1 MRKFLWFFFMW
12 SGITNRSGAQNSLTI
27 GAGSQLV
34 FSSGAYL
41 SLTDI
46 GQVNNNGGFAA
57 AGGTVVIRS
66 AVQHSVIGGSTAWNF
81 HTLSID
87 DAAGVELGRPVVIGH
102 SLSLVH
108 GNLDLKGNTISLSD
122 TAMISGESELARLYD
137 DAAVPGYVTITQDL
151 AASPHVNPGG
161 LGIEIDAT
169 TGAPGSTTITRW
181 CASPGG
187 ASAPAGVIQRYY
199 RVSPTNDAGLG
210 ASARFYY
217 LDAELKGADPLTAV
231 LYKSTDN
238 GGTWSMIMP
247 DARDTTDKYI
257 QKNGIDDF
265 SLWAMGAPGTDLPLQ
280 FLSFGVS
287 CSDVG
292 VLLQWT
298 TAQEVNTGLFE
309 LERSNDGAAW
319 TTVAQ
324 VAALGTGSSYS
335 YSDNSGVSGA
345 AFYRIQEVDKDG
357 MTVYSPI
364 AHSSCMPSGVI
375 TQVYPNPAPGYTNL
389 LFSTPAGGDAVISVY
404 DAAGRSV
411 RTIAV
416 VLSAGT
422 NTIRVDL
429 SGLAAGVYLLSLR
442 GKETTVT
449 RAVKVF

>member
-1 MRKFLWFFFMW
+1 MW

-34 FSSGAYL
+34 CSGSAYL

-46 GQVNNNGGFAA
+46 AQVNNHGSFTPGQ
-57 AGGTVVIRS
+57 GSVIIRS
-66 AVQHSVIGGSTAWNF
+66 AIQQSVLGGSGAWNF
-81 HTLSID
+81 HTLSVD
-87 DAAGVELGRPVVIGH
+87 DAAGVELERAVVIGR
-102 SLSLVH
+102 LLNLVH
-108 GNLDLKGNTISLSD
+108 GNLNLNGNTISLSD
-122 TAMISGESELARLYD
+122 TATISGESELARLYD
-137 DAAVPGYVTITQDL
+137 DAAVPGYIAITQDL
-151 AASPHVNPGG
+151 AASPNVNPGG

-187 ASAPAGVIQRYY
+187 TSAPAGVIQRYY
-199 RVSPTNDAGLG
+199 RVTPTNDAGLG

-238 GGTWSMIMP
+238 GGSWSMITP

-287 CSDVG
+287 CSDAG

-298 TAQEVNTGLFE
+298 TAQEVNTGLFD
-309 LERSNDGAAW
+309 LERSSDGVTWA
-319 TTVAQ
+319 TIGQ

-335 YSDNSGVSGA
+335 YTDNGVGSNA
-345 AFYRIQEVDKDG
+345 AFYRIEEVDKDG

-364 AHSSCMPSGVI
+364 AHSSCVPSGVT

-389 LFSTPAGGDAVISVY
+389 LFSTPAGGEATIGVY

-416 VLSAGT
+416 VMTAGA

-429 SGLAAGVYLLSLR
+429 SGLASGVYLLSLR
-442 GKETTVT
+442 EKETTIT
-449 RAVKVF
+449 RAVKVL